1 MVSMQNEDTVDGA
14 REHIVDLVFLTRNRK
29 HHAHEVGRIGQI
41 VARINVGFAHRI
53 LVSHGDKTG
62 HLADELHGSHGS
74 LLGIE
79 QVAALGI
86 ERGHGSDQAGQNRHR
101 MCIAAEP
108 LQEEMHRLVNERVV
122 HHEVLEV
129 FLFFCVG
136 QFAFEKQITDF
147 KVVAVAGEL
156 LDRIAAIEQFAR
168 RAVNVRNS
176 ALAGGRAHEARVV
189 CELSRLLVERRNV
202 DDFRTDG
209 AGQNRQANFR
219 RTVGKHEFY

>member
-1 MVSMQNEDTVDGA
+1 
-14 REHIVDLVFLTRNRK
+14 
-29 HHAHEVGRIGQI
+29 
-41 VARINVGFAHRI
+41 
-53 LVSHGDKTG
+53 
-62 HLADELHGSHGS
+62 
-74 LLGIE
+74 
-79 QVAALGI
+79 
-86 ERGHGSDQAGQNRHR
+86 

-129 FLFFCVG
+129 FLFFRVG

-168 RAVNVRNS
+168 RAVNVRNG
-176 ALAGGRAHEARVV
+176 ALAGSRAHESRIV
-189 CELSRLLVERRNV
+189 CEFSRLLVERRNV